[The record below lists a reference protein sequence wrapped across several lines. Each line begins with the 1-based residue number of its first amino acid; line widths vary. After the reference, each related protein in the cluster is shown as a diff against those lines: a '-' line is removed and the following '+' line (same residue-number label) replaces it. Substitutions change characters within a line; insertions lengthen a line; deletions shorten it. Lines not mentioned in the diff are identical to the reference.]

1 MIWAKDMVDVLMSF
15 LPVCCSRRAAGTAA
29 RQTMARG

>member
-1 MIWAKDMVDVLMSF
+1 MIWTKDMVDVLMSF
-15 LPVCCSRRAAGTAA
+15 LPVSCSRRAADEAA